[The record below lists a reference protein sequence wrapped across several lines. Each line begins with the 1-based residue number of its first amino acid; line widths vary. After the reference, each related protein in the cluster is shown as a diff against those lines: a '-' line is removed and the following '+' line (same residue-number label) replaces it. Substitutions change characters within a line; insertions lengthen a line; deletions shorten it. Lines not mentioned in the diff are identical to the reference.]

1 MLRWQIGDVRITRVQ
16 ELEAPGLSWL
26 LPDATVEK
34 LKGIDWIGPFVD
46 ADGKPV
52 ASVHA
57 LVLEA
62 PGCTVVVD
70 TCVGNDKERSI
81 PFWSGLQTRFLEDL
95 EAAGPGVAAV
105 DAVVCTHLHIDHV
118 GWNTRLVDGRWEPT
132 FPNARYLLG
141 RTEWEHWSAEGDADT
156 QQILA
161 DSVRPVFDA
170 DQVDLVETDHRVCD
184 EIRLE
189 PTPGH
194 TPGHVSVRV
203 SSQGE
208 EAIITG
214 DLMHH
219 PSQIAHPEWCAIVDS
234 DRDQALDTR
243 RGFIERCADAPT
255 LVIGTHFAGPT
266 AGRIVRDGEVYRL
279 DV

>member
-26 LPDATVEK
+26 LPDATVEN
-34 LKGIDWIGPFVD
+34 LKPIDWIGPFVD
-46 ADGKPV
+46 ANGKPV

-57 LVLEA
+57 LILEA
-62 PGCTVVVD
+62 PGRTIVVD
-70 TCVGNDKERSI
+70 TCVGNDKQRSI
-81 PFWSGLQTRFLEDL
+81 PFWSGLQTSFLEDF

-118 GWNTRLVDGRWEPT
+118 GWNTRLEDGRWLPT

-141 RTEWEHWSAEGDADT
+141 RTEWEHWSSEGDADA
-156 QQILA
+156 QQILG
-161 DSVRPVFDA
+161 DSVKPLFEA
-170 DQVDLVETDHRVCD
+170 DRVDLVETDHRICD
-184 EIRLE
+184 EVRLE

-194 TPGHVSVRV
+194 TPGHVSVRIE
-203 SSQGE
+203 SRGE
-208 EAIITG
+208 AAVITG

-219 PSQIAHPEWCAIVDS
+219 PSQIAHPEWCAVVDS
-234 DRDQALDTR
+234 DQQQALATR
-243 RGFIERCADAPT
+243 RDFLERFADSPT

-266 AGRIVRDGEVYRL
+266 AGRVVRDGDVYRL